1 MPSHCSK
8 RKESPITIYLVYTS
22 LTGNTRR
29 LAEAMA
35 ETLGV
40 EARKVKGVSTVDGVD
55 LLFLGSGVYGGR
67 PARSMREFL
76 RKLPSL
82 EEVKVAL
89 FGTYGTSPHQLD
101 TLAGLVQEKGGE
113 ILGRF
118 SCKGR
123 DWFALGLIGRGHP
136 SPAELE
142 AAASFAQQIR
152 DRAEKLSDRESE

>member
-1 MPSHCSK
+1 MKIC
-8 RKESPITIYLVYTS
+8 LVYTS

-35 ETLGV
+35 ETLEV
-40 EARKVKGVSTVDGVD
+40 EARKVKEVSAVDRVD

-82 EEVKVAL
+82 EEVKIAL
-89 FGTYGTSPHQLD
+89 FGTYGAQPRQLD
-101 TLAGLVQEKGGE
+101 TMASLVQEKGGE

-142 AAASFAQQIR
+142 AAASFARQIR
-152 DRAEKLSDRESE
+152 DRAEKATKGTRVP